1 MEFDIAC
8 NCGRRLT
15 VGASNSGQEI
25 PCSCGA
31 MVKVPR
37 LSELRQSVGQG
48 AYSSGVVDEMRD
60 GIRDGKLPL
69 ETECVS
75 CNQPTEAT
83 VRFSVE
89 CERPFS
95 SGMSETSFWLQLLGI
110 GVFALICPI
119 VWIVFL
125 LRLLDRKRQQRTI
138 LGREVA
144 VDVPMRCCEACAASR
159 GLSNRNAKA
168 RLAASESYRELFKQY
183 PQAIVRRID

>member
-1 MEFDIAC
+1 MAFEVVC
-8 NCGRRLT
+8 ECGRRLT

-48 AYSSGVVDEMRD
+48 AYSSGIVDEIRD
-60 GIRDGKLPL
+60 KVRDGKLPV
-69 ETECVS
+69 EYECV
-75 CNQPTEAT
+75 CCYRTTQAN
-83 VRFSVE
+83 VHYSVE

-138 LGREVA
+138 LGREVS
-144 VDVPMRCCEACAASR
+144 VDVPLRCCEPCAASH
-159 GLSNRNAKA
+159 GLTNRKAKTIM
-168 RLAASESYRELFKQY
+168 AAGESYRELFKQY
-183 PQAIVRRID
+183 PQAVVRRID